1 MILIYSH
8 KPQRSGRSITANT
21 NNPPQDPPPPP
32 KEVIT
37 LPVIEQPIVETPVV
51 EVPVI
56 ETPIVEAPVIETPGM
71 QPPVMDIPVIDI
83 PIEDTTPPV
92 PEVCPEEELRLSKPV
107 DTPTPKISWFKRF
120 VARIKKFFGGRK

>member
-1 MILIYSH
+1 LILIYSH

-32 KEVIT
+32 KEIST
-37 LPVIEQPIVETPVV
+37 PLVIEQPTVETPVV
-51 EVPVI
+51 ELPVI
-56 ETPIVEAPVIETPGM
+56 ETPVME
-71 QPPVMDIPVIDI
+71 QPVMDIPVIDI

-92 PEVCPEEELRLSKPV
+92 PEVCPEEELRLSKPIEISK
-107 DTPTPKISWFKRF
+107 PTPKISWFKRF

>member
-21 NNPPQDPPPPP
+21 NNPPQDPPPPHE
-32 KEVIT
+32 EVIT
-37 LPVIEQPIVETPVV
+37 LPIIEQPIVETPVV
-51 EVPVI
+51 EVPVM
-56 ETPIVEAPVIETPGM
+56 EQPIVEAPVME
-71 QPPVMDIPVIDI
+71 QPVMDIPTIDI
-83 PIEDTTPPV
+83 PINDTTPPV